1 LKIAIIGGGAAG
13 FFAAITCATYHPD
26 YQVIIFEK
34 TTKLLSKVKVSGGGR
49 CNVTHACFNPFELVK
64 YYPRGEKFLK
74 TAFNQFSPQD
84 MLNWLAKRGVKTKTE
99 ADGRIFPIS
108 DDSQT
113 IIDCFLSEIQ
123 KLNIEIKTQTEI
135 TKISPQTNQKI
146 QLEFN
151 QKNTV
156 LFDKVIV
163 TTGGSPK
170 LSGLAWLADLGHTI
184 LSPVPSLFTFNMPKN
199 PITALMGVATEANV
213 KVQGTKLNE
222 TAPLLIT
229 HWGMS
234 GPAILRT
241 SAWGARALA
250 DLNYEFVVRINWL
263 PKFAPAEVIAHLN
276 ERKINNS
283 RKISNDFPNIPKR
296 LWEFLLEKAKI
307 NPDKRWNELAKV
319 EINRLNELLIND
331 TYEVKG
337 KTTFKEEFVTCGG
350 ISLANVNPETMQS
363 KIVPNLYFA
372 GEVLDI
378 DGVTGG
384 FNFQAAWTT
393 AYIAGQL
400 KK

>member
-13 FFAAITCATYHPD
+13 FFAAITCATYYPD
-26 YQVIIFEK
+26 YQVVIFEK
-34 TTKLLSKVKVSGGGR
+34 TSKLLSKVRVSGGGR
-49 CNVTHACFNPFELVK
+49 CNVTHACFNAFELVK

-74 TAFNQFSPQD
+74 TAFNQFLPQD

-99 ADGRIFPIS
+99 ADGRVFPMS

-113 IIDCFLSEIQ
+113 IIDCFLNEAQ

-135 TKISPQTNQKI
+135 TKIAPQTNQKI
-146 QLEFN
+146 QLQFQPN
-151 QKNTV
+151 HTA

-170 LSGLAWLADLGHTI
+170 LSGLLWLADLGHTI
-184 LSPVPSLFTFNMPKN
+184 LNPVPSLFTFNMPQN
-199 PITALMGVATEANV
+199 PITGLMGIAAEATV

-241 SAWGARALA
+241 SAWGARVLA

-263 PKFAPAEVIAHLN
+263 PQITPLEVMEQLN
-276 ERKINNS
+276 DKRLNNS
-283 RKISNDFPNIPKR
+283 KKITNDFPYLPKR
-296 LWEFLLEKAKI
+296 LWEFLVEKVKI

-319 EINRLNELLIND
+319 ELNRLNEVLIHD
-331 TYEVKG
+331 IYAVKG

-350 ISLANVNPETMQS
+350 VSLANVNPETMQS

-372 GEVLDI
+372 GEVLDM
-378 DGVTGG
+378 DGITGG
-384 FNFQAAWTT
+384 FNFQAAWTS